1 MSFFGRGNENN
12 RTGADSAYRVPIK
25 NALGLDKND
34 SLVKLKLTALKDPS
48 EYAKDRQEAFKA
60 VVSASVDK
68 VYDQIWMLL
77 SKGTDSDG
85 TTHILK
91 FKDNATWAPHLPDS
105 EIATIANAFAY
116 KMLQNWEDIFAQC
129 IPDSFAQVADKKL
142 ETLPVA

>member
-68 VYDQIWMLL
+68 VYDQIARLPPLPTHSHIKCCKIGKTYLL
-77 SKGTDSDG
+77 SVFLIVSHKWLIKNSRLFLLLN
-85 TTHILK
+85 HVPFQPFLK
-91 FKDNATWAPHLPDS
+91 VEPNL
-105 EIATIANAFAY
+105 
-116 KMLQNWEDIFAQC
+116 
-129 IPDSFAQVADKKL
+129 
-142 ETLPVA
+142 